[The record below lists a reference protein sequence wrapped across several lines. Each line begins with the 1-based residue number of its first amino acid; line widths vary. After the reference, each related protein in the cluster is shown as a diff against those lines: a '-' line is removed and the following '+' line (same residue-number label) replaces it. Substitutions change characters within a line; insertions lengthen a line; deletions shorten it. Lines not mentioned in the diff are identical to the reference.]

1 MSNRFIKAEGK
12 YIRIDDIESV
22 QEHTH
27 LEAPIV
33 HVITKS
39 GRCHT
44 MPVGIPAAFII
55 EMVIQGGTLDVQ
67 EEFERYTG
75 DL

>member
-1 MSNRFIKAEGK
+1 MPRFIKSQSN
-12 YIRIDDIESV
+12 YISINDIESV

-33 HVITKS
+33 HVTTTS
-39 GRCHT
+39 GRCHQ
-44 MPVGIPAAFII
+44 MPPGIPAAFIV
-55 EMVIQGGTLDVQ
+55 ELLIQGNTLDVQ
-67 EEFERYTG
+67 KEFELYTG

>member
-1 MSNRFIKAEGK
+1 
-12 YIRIDDIESV
+12 V

-33 HVITKS
+33 HVTTTS
-39 GRCHT
+39 GRCHQ
-44 MPVGIPAAFII
+44 MPPGIPAAFII
-55 EMVIQGGTLDVQ
+55 EMLIQGGVVDVQ
-67 EEFERYTG
+67 KEFELYTG